1 MKIPTDIHV
10 STRDWYV
17 QYTLSLA
24 NSHCRQRSTTKS
36 HWILLITFVKSRH
49 PHCSTMNWFGKKKPA
64 ASTVS
69 SGSSKAP
76 SNPQGT
82 IVTLRENI
90 ATQEKRWAT
99 SNFLIIHPYSRIQF
113 TFNEST
119 IRADVLMQWGRLN
132 VVPQSATGVWRNEKA
147 HSMDFQRLSTIFLT
161 QNAYF
166 YSIQT
171 RSH

>member
-1 MKIPTDIHV
+1 MVKIPTDIHV

-113 TFNEST
+113 TLMNPRFELMFWCNEEGWTSFHNPQQVFEEMRKLTPWTFN
-119 IRADVLMQWGRLN
+119 VF
-132 VVPQSATGVWRNEKA
+132 PQS
-147 HSMDFQRLSTIFLT
+147 F
-161 QNAYF
+161 
-166 YSIQT
+166 
-171 RSH
+171 